1 MKKVML
7 KTLLLLTLVLSGL
20 GALADDQQEALKFF
34 NSFVSAANSYS
45 NEVPHMYSDNAKIIR
60 QVVKPNGQTVD
71 VKFSINDYRRQM
83 KLSSKVAKLKHY
95 KNYYSNI
102 NITKV
107 PEGYKIDSF
116 RKPSLSDYKLKSSM
130 VVQKQPDGTWL
141 IVKELMQTKE
151 QVFLKYAK

>member
-34 NSFVSAANSYS
+34 NSFVSATNSYS
-45 NEVPHMYSDNAKIIR
+45 TEVPHMYSDNAKIIR

-107 PEGYKIDSF
+107 PEGYKIDSL